1 MVDTMKAFV
10 LTGKGKGEYK
20 DVEKPVCAKDGMILK
35 IEAVGLCGSDVRTY
49 VHGHSKV
56 TYPAVIGHENAGTIV
71 EVGEEVKAGWKVG
84 DRVVVN
90 PAIPCGK
97 CYYCTHDDMS
107 GLCEVLSV
115 YGNDIPGGFAQYMA
129 IPGAGVEKGQIIRIP
144 EGIDFDEIIIV
155 ELLASVVKAQ
165 DQLRVGLGETVVI
178 VGSGPIGCL
187 HTQIAKLRGA
197 TKIILADLNQERLD
211 MAGKFGATHL
221 VNSSKEDL
229 EKKVKE
235 ITNGRGADVVIV
247 AAPSAEPHQ
256 QGLEMLR
263 KEGRLSMFGGLNKE
277 NPWTK
282 LDANL
287 IHYNRLEIR
296 GAYSYSF
303 ANFMQGFDL
312 VLAGKINKDI
322 VTHKIPLK
330 DVPEGVKLIQTGKAI
345 KVVLKPWME

>member
-1 MVDTMKAFV
+1 METMKALV
-10 LTGKGKGEYK
+10 LTGKQQAEYI

-49 VHGHSKV
+49 IHGHSKV
-56 TYPAVIGHENAGTIV
+56 KYPAIIGHENAGVIV
-71 EVGEEVKAGWKVG
+71 EIGEDVKADWKVG
-84 DRVVVN
+84 DRVIVN

-107 GLCEVLSV
+107 GLCEILSV

-129 IPGAGVEKGQIIRIP
+129 IPGVGIEKGQIIRIP
-144 EGIDFDEIIIV
+144 DEIDFDEIIIV
-155 ELLASVVKAQ
+155 ELLASVIKSQ
-165 DQLRVGLGETVVI
+165 EHMRVSLGDTVVI
-178 VGSGPIGCL
+178 IGSGPIGCL
-187 HTQIAKLRGA
+187 HAQIAKLRGA
-197 TKIILADLNQERLD
+197 TKIVMADINQERLD
-211 MAGKFGATHL
+211 MVGKFGATHL
-221 VNSSKEDL
+221 VNSGQEDL
-229 EKKVKE
+229 VKIVKE

-247 AAPSAEPHQ
+247 AAPTAEPHQ

-263 KEGRLSMFGGLNKE
+263 KEGRLSMFGGLNKD

-287 IHYNRLEIR
+287 IHYNRLEIH

-303 ANFMQGFDL
+303 ANFMQGFEL

-330 DVPEGVKLIQTGKAI
+330 DMPEGVKLIQAGKAI